1 MRGACGSRG
10 RDASCSPRWAPGRP
24 PPAPLRRAR
33 GCAFSPPSRL
43 CRSLR
48 NYSLTL
54 PPPSTCWH
62 LRVDKVVLVS
72 WVACLTCCCET
83 PIEGAWITT
92 VRALEEFEFIF
103 LVGPRIQALACSM
116 LLRDTRTW
124 GTGGGA
130 GGRTPH
136 GGLLGFRS
144 RQCFWLGL
152 AFFHGPTTLACWLG
166 RLNKGHR
173 ASGQAEREAAP
184 SPRSFAVLRVL
195 LLAWCLRVAPRIV
208 VLLTGC
214 TRRELSPARE
224 VLWWARPGS
233 SHGLVMAQD
242 PSPSRSDAEQ
252 SLSCGTDLCSTRLG
266 AVRTPVIVREPE
278 HISAYLFLSYCAA
291 RCGLAHVP
299 VKGRS
304 SVTSDL
310 CASRRNFSFSSILLQ
325 FCRQQCCMRIS

>member
-1 MRGACGSRG
+1 M
-10 RDASCSPRWAPGRP
+10 
-24 PPAPLRRAR
+24 
-33 GCAFSPPSRL
+33 
-43 CRSLR
+43 
-48 NYSLTL
+48 
-54 PPPSTCWH
+54 
-62 LRVDKVVLVS
+62 RVDKVVLVS
-72 WVACLTCCCET
+72 WVASLTHCCDT

-92 VRALEEFEFIF
+92 VRALQEFEFIF

-130 GGRTPH
+130 GEAH
-136 GGLLGFRS
+136 ASWWSSGLPVSL
-144 RQCFWLGL
+144 
-152 AFFHGPTTLACWLG
+152 
-166 RLNKGHR
+166 
-173 ASGQAEREAAP
+173 
-184 SPRSFAVLRVL
+184 V
-195 LLAWCLRVAPRIV
+195 LLAWACFFSWSHHIGLLARSAQQRPSCQRPSGARGGTKSALVRCATRLAARVVPSSGATHCGPADI
-208 VLLTGC
+208 GC
-214 TRRELSPARE
+214 TWRVLSPARE
-224 VLWWARPGS
+224 VLWWARLGS

-252 SLSCGTDLCSTRLG
+252 SLFCGTDLCSTRLG

-278 HISAYLFLSYCAA
+278 HISAYLFLSYCPA

-310 CASRRNFSFSSILLQ
+310 CASRRHFSFSSILLQ